1 MVRTLVAMRVLVSM
15 LLAGSAAVV
24 TGEDHPPGHRR
35 MLAALEAIRQASPKQ
50 NVYVGDAG
58 ARQLRRQV
66 ARASNLLPQ
75 EQARLRL
82 QLGQAELWLGK
93 EHEAISQLQR
103 ALALLPA
110 AETADLDLALT
121 IRFRL
126 GVAYLRLGETEN
138 CSARRSAESCI
149 LPIQGAA
156 IHTERE
162 GSSEAIQQF
171 SYILRHAREDSASF
185 LRSQWLLNLAYMTLG
200 EYPDGVPARYRI
212 PADNFRPDEPFPR
225 FVNIAAKV
233 GLDTFSLA
241 GGAIAEDFDGDLDLD
256 LVVSS
261 SDPGERLRFF
271 RNDGAGGF
279 DEDGDGLEGLFGGL
293 NVVHADY
300 DNDGDADLLVLRGGW
315 MFQAGEQPN
324 SLLQNQGDG
333 RFVDVT
339 FDAGLGEV
347 HYPTQTAAWA
357 DYDNDGDLDLYI
369 GNESFPG
376 VTFPRRGT
384 NGGIP
389 GQLFNNRGG
398 GADGTVTFEDVAHA
412 AGVAQVA
419 MTKAVV
425 WGDYDG
431 DRYPDLYVSNYRGPN
446 RLYRNNRDGTFTDVA
461 AALKVD
467 GPAESFPAW
476 FWDYDN
482 DGRLDLFVSSYKSSA
497 ADMAAAYR
505 DRLLQADSLPRL
517 YRGNDNGAF
526 SRKPANLRR
535 TSAPMGCNF
544 GDLDGDGFLDFYLG
558 TGWPDYEAL
567 MPNLAF
573 RNRAGVDFADITTA
587 AGLGH
592 LQKGHAVVFADLDND
607 GDQDVFEQM
616 GGFYRGDRYYD
627 ALYEN
632 PGFGNHYLTVILV
645 GTRSNRSAIGARL
658 RLVAR
663 EGDESRSIYR
673 HVNSGA
679 TFGGNPL
686 RRFFGLG
693 RAEAIERLEI
703 FWPTTGQTQTLTGL
717 PMDRTIRIIEGREG
731 YQPVTLARVVLG
743 GG

>member
-1 MVRTLVAMRVLVSM
+1 MLKTLAAM
-15 LLAGSAAVV
+15 LLACTTSVV
-24 TGEDHPPGHRR
+24 ADEERPPPLLQADLSQPDPSRPGHQK
-35 MLAALEAIRQASPKQ
+35 MLAMLEAIRQASPKN
-50 NVYVGDAG
+50 NVYVGDAN

-66 ARASNLLPQ
+66 AQAGHLVPQ
-75 EQARLRL
+75 EQAQLRL
-82 QLGQAELWLGK
+82 DLGEAELRLGK
-93 EHEAISQLQR
+93 EREAISQLQR

-110 AETADLDLALT
+110 ADTTDQPTALE

-126 GVAYLRLGETEN
+126 GVAYMRLGETEN
-138 CSARRSAESCI
+138 CSAHKSAESCI
-149 LPIQGAA
+149 LPIRGAA
-156 IHTERE
+156 IHTQRE
-162 GSSEAIQQF
+162 GSSKAIQHF
-171 SYILRHAREDSASF
+171 SYILQHTQEESAAYQ
-185 LRSQWLLNLAYMTLG
+185 RSQWLLNLASMTLG

-212 PADNFRPDEPFPR
+212 PADNFQSDEPFPR
-225 FVNIAAKV
+225 FVNVAAKL

-271 RNDGAGGF
+271 RNNGAGGF
-279 DEDGDGLEGLFGGL
+279 DEDGDDLAGLFGGL

-300 DNDGDADLLVLRGGW
+300 DNDGDADLFVLRGGW

-339 FDAGLGEV
+339 FAAGLGEV

-357 DYDNDGDLDLYI
+357 DYDNDGDLDIYV
-369 GNESFPG
+369 GNESYPG
-376 VTFPRRGT
+376 VQF
-384 NGGIP
+384 P
-389 GQLFNNRGG
+389 GQLFRNRG
-398 GADGTVTFEDVAHA
+398 DGTFEDVARS

-431 DRYPDLYVSNYRGPN
+431 DRYPDLYISNYGGPN
-446 RLYRNNRDGTFTDVA
+446 RLYRNNRDGTFEEVA
-461 AALKVD
+461 ATLGVD
-467 GPAESFPAW
+467 GPADSFPAW

-497 ADMAAAYR
+497 SAMVAAYS
-505 DRLLQADSLPRL
+505 DRLQPADSLPHL
-517 YRGNDNGAF
+517 YRGSGSSSGSGAF
-526 SRKPANLRR
+526 THVHANLRR

-567 MPNLAF
+567 MPNLVF
-573 RNRAGVDFADITTA
+573 RNRAGVDFSDVTTA

-616 GGFYRGDRYYD
+616 GGFYRGDRFYD

-632 PGFGNHYLTVILV
+632 PGFGNHYLTVILT
-645 GTRSNRSAIGARL
+645 GTHSNRSAIGARA
-658 RLVAR
+658 RLVV
-663 EGDESRSIYR
+663 GKGNESRSLYR

-686 RRFFGLG
+686 RRFFGLDK
-693 RAEAIERLEI
+693 AETIERLEV
-703 FWPTTGQTQTLTGL
+703 FWPTTGKTQTFSDL
-717 PMDRTIRIIEGREG
+717 PLDRTLRITEGREG
-731 YQPVTLARVVLG
+731 YEPIVLEKVTLG
-743 GG
+743 N